1 MLNSVADYSSNK
13 INLLIDKFW
22 PGPLTLI
29 LKKKDIVPYIVT
41 AGLDTVAVR
50 MPKSNSALELIKQLG
65 KPMIAYKSQW
75 SDKIGIDW
83 ADNIEGILL
92 FLDKYI

>member
-1 MLNSVADYSSNK
+1 VV
-13 INLLIDKFW
+13 IN
-22 PGPLTLI
+22 GSYGTLSEI
-29 LKKKDIVPYIVT
+29 AY
-41 AGLDTVAVR
+41 A
-50 MPKSNSALELIKQLG
+50 KQLG